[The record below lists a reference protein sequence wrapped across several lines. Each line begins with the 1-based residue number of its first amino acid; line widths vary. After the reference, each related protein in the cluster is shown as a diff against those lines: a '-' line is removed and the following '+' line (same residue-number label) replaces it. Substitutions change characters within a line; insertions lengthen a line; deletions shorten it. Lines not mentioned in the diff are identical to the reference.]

1 MCKHKRISL
10 RDASLSR
17 ILATKRADHARLYFV
32 HRYYPERAGRFSHC
46 QDYRFQLRIRS
57 WIRSIYIHAHEYG
70 ADVRGSRSEQGS
82 EESQTR
88 VLQTFSPEVEGFME
102 GKSNY
107 FFRKII
113 YTFVSKSEMD
123 LTLTLSLSIPFSL
136 PFHTFSLS
144 LSLSFSPIVSRYH
157 EGNEQSE
164 KTRLERFEIHEANMK
179 NGRKKGRK
187 GKEGE
192 KRETNTEEELL
203 KNKRK
208 KNVSGRLLSSSLSL
222 CFL

>member
-10 RDASLSR
+10 RDASVSR

-57 WIRSIYIHAHEYG
+57 WIVYIHAHEYG

-113 YTFVSKSEMD
+113 LHFCKQKWNGPDFNSLS
-123 LTLTLSLSIPFSL
+123 LHSFFSPFSHTLSLF
-136 PFHTFSLS
+136 LS
-144 LSLSFSPIVSRYH
+144 LSPLSFLVITKGMNRARKLGWKGSKY
-157 EGNEQSE
+157 
-164 KTRLERFEIHEANMK
+164 MK
-179 NGRKKGRK
+179 RI
-187 GKEGE
+187 
-192 KRETNTEEELL
+192 
-203 KNKRK
+203 
-208 KNVSGRLLSSSLSL
+208 
-222 CFL
+222 